1 MALEGRC
8 QRAYLPGLKTDRI
21 GGKNM
26 ETVRLTM
33 AQALVRFLENQ
44 YISYDGKEHPFVE
57 GVIMLPGHG
66 NVLGVGQ
73 ALAQEAHRMQVW
85 QGKNE
90 QGMAH
95 TAMAFAKQNKRK
107 KIIAVTSSVGP
118 GAANMVTAAAT
129 ATANN
134 IPILI
139 LPGDVYACRQ
149 PDPVLQQIEHTY
161 DLSISTN
168 DAFKAVCRYW
178 DRVARPEQLMSA
190 MISAMRTLTD
200 PANTGAVCIA
210 IPQDVE
216 GEAYDYPVTFF
227 QKRVHKLARRT
238 PDEEVIAEAAAVI
251 KAAKKPLLICGG
263 GVRYS
268 EAHEQF
274 REFAEATGIPFG
286 ETQAGKSAIV
296 YDHYLNL
303 GGIGTT
309 GCSAANEIAREADV
323 IIGVGTRYTD
333 FTTSSK
339 WLFKE
344 TAKFVNIN
352 VSEFQ
357 ALKLEAVPVVA
368 DAKKALPILLKALDG
383 YKAPYKDEVKV
394 AREKWAK
401 ELERLRGIQFSDDY
415 VPEVNDANAES
426 ARRFAKDLDATLTQ
440 TTVLGAINM
449 LIDKDDVAIG
459 SAGSLPGD
467 MQRMWCARGVDTYN
481 MEYGYSCMGYEISGA
496 LGVKYAIGD
505 RDVYS
510 MCGDGSFVM
519 LHSELLTAVQ
529 ERKKIVVC
537 LFNNASFGC
546 INNLQVGHGN
556 NTLCTELRYRGEDGK
571 HSGQFMPVDFA
582 KIAEGYG
589 CKAFTVKTMA
599 DLEDALKKTKEIKD
613 VPVLLDI
620 RVLPKSMTEGY
631 SSWWRCG
638 DVQVSEN
645 PRNLKAYQDH
655 LDHVKDARKY

>member
-1 MALEGRC
+1 M
-8 QRAYLPGLKTDRI
+8 K
-21 GGKNM
+21 
-26 ETVRLTM
+26 TVRLTM

-44 YISYDGKEHPFVE
+44 YIAYDGIEHPFVE

-66 NVLGVGQ
+66 NVVGLGQ
-73 ALAQEAHRMQVW
+73 ALRQETHRLKVW

-95 TAMAFAKQNKRK
+95 TAVAFAKQMKRK

-134 IPILI
+134 IPVLI

-149 PDPVLQQIEHTY
+149 PDPVLQQIEQTH

-168 DAFKAVCRYW
+168 DAFRAVCRYW
-178 DRVARPEQLMSA
+178 DRIVRPEQLMSA
-190 MISAMRTLTD
+190 MISAFRVLTD

-216 GEAYDYPVTFF
+216 GEAYDYPESFF
-227 QKRVHKLARRT
+227 ARRVHRLARRM
-238 PDEEVIAEAAAVI
+238 PDMEAIEDAAAVI
-251 KAAKKPLLICGG
+251 RTAKKPLLILGG

-268 EAHEQF
+268 EAHQEF
-274 REFAEATGIPFG
+274 RTFAEKTGIPFG
-286 ETQAGKSAIV
+286 ETQAGKSALL
-296 YDHYLNL
+296 YDHPLNL
-303 GGIGTT
+303 GGIGVT
-309 GCSAANEIAREADV
+309 GCSAANEIAKEADV
-323 IIGVGTRYTD
+323 IICVGPRYTD

-339 WLFKE
+339 WLFRDD
-344 TAKFVNIN
+344 AKFVNIN

-357 ALKLEAVPVVA
+357 ALKMDAVPVVA
-368 DAKKALPILLKALDG
+368 DAKRALPLLLAALDS
-383 YKAPYKDEVKV
+383 YRAPYENEIVL
-394 AREKWAK
+394 ARERWAK
-401 ELERLRGIQFSDDY
+401 ELERLSGITYGEGY
-415 VPEVNDANAES
+415 VPEVNDANAAS
-426 ARRFAKDLDATLTQ
+426 ADRFAKDLDATLTQ
-440 TTVLGAINM
+440 TAVLGAINR
-449 LIDKDDVAIG
+449 LIEPDDVVIG

-481 MEYGYSCMGYEISGA
+481 MEYGYSCMGYEVSGA

-505 RDVYS
+505 RDVYA
-510 MCGDGSFVM
+510 MCGDGSFIM

-529 ERKKIVVC
+529 EHTKINVC

-556 NTLCTELRYRGEDGK
+556 DTLCTELRFRGEDGE
-571 HSGQFMPVDFA
+571 HSGNFMPVDFA
-582 KIAEGYG
+582 MIAEGYG
-589 CKAFTVKTMA
+589 AKGYTIRSLKELEAAIA
-599 DLEDALKKTKEIKD
+599 DAKKITD
-613 VPVLLDI
+613 RPVLFDI

-631 SSWWRCG
+631 GSWWRVG
-638 DVQVSEN
+638 DTEVSEN
-645 PRNLKAYQDH
+645 PKNRKAYEDH
-655 LDHVKDARKY
+655 LLHVKDARKY

>member
-1 MALEGRC
+1 M
-8 QRAYLPGLKTDRI
+8 K
-21 GGKNM
+21 
-26 ETVRLTM
+26 TVRLTM

-44 YISYDGKEHPFVE
+44 YITYDGIEHPFVE

-66 NVLGVGQ
+66 NVVGLGQ
-73 ALAQEAHRMQVW
+73 ALRQEARRLHVW

-95 TAMAFAKQNKRK
+95 TAVAFAKQTKRK

-134 IPILI
+134 IPVLI

-149 PDPVLQQIEHTY
+149 PDPVLQQIEQTH

-168 DAFKAVCRYW
+168 DAFRAVCRYW
-178 DRVARPEQLMSA
+178 DRIVRPEQLMSA
-190 MISAMRTLTD
+190 MISAFRTLTD

-216 GEAYDYPVTFF
+216 GEAYDYPESFF
-227 QKRVHKLARRT
+227 AKRVWRLARRL
-238 PDEEVIAEAAAVI
+238 PEAEAIAEAAEVI

-268 EAHEQF
+268 EAHAEF
-274 REFAEATGIPFG
+274 KAFAETTGIPFG
-286 ETQAGKSAIV
+286 ETQAGKSAIP
-296 YDHYLNL
+296 YDHPLNL
-303 GGIGTT
+303 GGIGVT
-309 GCSAANEIAREADV
+309 GCSAANEIAKEADV
-323 IIGVGTRYTD
+323 VIGVGTRYTD

-339 WLFKE
+339 WLFRGD
-344 TAKFVNIN
+344 AKFVNIN

-357 ALKLEAVPVVA
+357 ALKLDAVPVIA
-368 DAKKALPILLKALDG
+368 DAKRALPALLEALDG
-383 YKAPYKDEVKV
+383 YKAPYVNEVKD
-394 AREKWAK
+394 ARDRWFK
-401 ELERLRGIQFSDDY
+401 ELDRLHHIAFGEGY
-415 VPEVNDANAES
+415 VPEVNDANAQS
-426 ARRFAKDLDATLTQ
+426 AFRFAKDMDAELTQ
-440 TTVLGAINM
+440 TAVLGAINFT
-449 LIDKDDVAIG
+449 IDPEDVAIG

-481 MEYGYSCMGYEISGA
+481 MEYGYSCMGYEVSGA

-505 RDVYS
+505 HDVYA
-510 MCGDGSFVM
+510 MVGDGSFIM

-529 ERKKIVVC
+529 EHKKINVC
-537 LFNNASFGC
+537 VFNNASFGC

-556 NTLCTELRYRGEDGK
+556 DTLCTELRFRGEDGE
-571 HSGQFMPVDFA
+571 HSGKFIPIDFA

-589 CKAFTVKTMA
+589 CKAFTIHSVDEMIAAIKEA
-599 DLEDALKKTKEIKD
+599 KKIEG
-613 VPVLLDI
+613 VPVVFDI

-631 SSWWRCG
+631 GSWWRVG
-638 DVQVSEN
+638 DTEVSEN
-645 PRNLKAYQDH
+645 PRNLAAYEDH
-655 LDHVKDARKY
+655 LKHVKDARKY